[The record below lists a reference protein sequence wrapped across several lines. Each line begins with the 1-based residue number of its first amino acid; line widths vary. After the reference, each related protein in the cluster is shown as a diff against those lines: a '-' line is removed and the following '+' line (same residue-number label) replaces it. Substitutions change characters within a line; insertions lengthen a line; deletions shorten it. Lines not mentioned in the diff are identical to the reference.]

1 LGAHAKHG
9 GRGAWGGAPLNLKIL
24 LVRLDGIGDALACTP
39 LIAALRSAGHELGIA
54 LTQRNSAVFARTT
67 FEWTHVLERNPWPGH
82 GHAKMEAAVTSAEH
96 IGYDLAL
103 VASEEPD
110 AYVLAQRCAKRRVGF
125 INGWE
130 KPLKSLAVRRLLD
143 CAIVRP
149 ASAKRAR
156 EHEVVTLFR
165 LGEGLH
171 DEAVP
176 ARDAVRLSG
185 LVVDGANSRGANAPI
200 AMQLGPKWTAMG
212 IERSRLGEIV
222 RELRALAPVR
232 LLVSGEEAGEI
243 RALREFLDDAETI
256 DATVFDGEEGMRAW
270 KRAIAEARV
279 LVTMD
284 TGAAHVAGMTGTP
297 CVDLFADVPWV
308 RAEIVRWEPWAAP
321 HACLVA
327 GRDAPITAAVRDLC
341 ARF

>member
-1 LGAHAKHG
+1 M
-9 GRGAWGGAPLNLKIL
+9 KIL

-54 LTQRNSAVFARTT
+54 LTPRNSAIFARST
-67 FEWTHVLERNPWPGH
+67 FAWTHVLERKPWPAH
-82 GHAKMEAAVTSAEH
+82 GHATKDMEATVASSGQ

-130 KPLKSLAVRRLLD
+130 KPLKSLATRRFLD
-143 CAIVRP
+143 RAIVRP

-156 EHEVVTLFR
+156 EHEVETLFR
-165 LGEGLH
+165 LGEGLQG
-171 DEAVP
+171 EP
-176 ARDAVRLSG
+176 TPSRDAARLSP
-185 LVVDGANSRGANAPI
+185 LVIDGTASRGANAPI
-200 AMQLGPKWTAMG
+200 AVQLGPKWAVMG
-212 IERSRLGEIV
+212 IERARLGEVV
-222 RELRALAPVR
+222 RELRRIAPMR

-256 DATVFDGEEGMRAW
+256 DVTVFDGEEGMRAW

-279 LVTMD
+279 LVTTD

-297 CVDLFADVPWV
+297 CVDLFPDVPWV

-321 HACLVA
+321 HTCLVA
-327 GRDAPITAAVRDLC
+327 GRDAPIVAAVRDLC
-341 ARF
+341 ARS